1 MVYDGTE
8 EIKMISFFVHYTEAN
23 AVCIIIFLILLMH
36 DLLSIDRQE
45 KQIKYDN
52 ALISFIF
59 YFAVDCLWAALVS
72 NVIRPTRFLVVI
84 DSFFLY
90 LGMVFITYFWLEY
103 ALAVEQYENRNDLRF
118 RVLMM
123 IPFIVSTLILV
134 ITYFVNPGY
143 LINDALEVQDGFNI
157 FLLAAPYINLA
168 AAIYYSVRKSM
179 SEENPA
185 EKRKYLF
192 IGLFPLMVVA
202 GGLIETLLFPYEPIF
217 AYCSTILML
226 VFFIQMIQRQISAD
240 PLTGLNNRGQL
251 LRYISQKSN
260 LYKDNRLTYVVMI
273 DINDFKSI
281 NDTYGHAQGDKALII
296 LADTFKKV
304 INRHSF
310 PIFMARYGGD
320 EFIMITHPS
329 NENELL
335 PLVNDVRNE
344 LKKHC
349 LESNIGFVFTVG
361 IGYDRL
367 SEKPD
372 TFQKCLQRADKK
384 LYINKKEVKKKQHS

>member
-1 MVYDGTE
+1 
-8 EIKMISFFVHYTEAN
+8 
-23 AVCIIIFLILLMH
+23 
-36 DLLSIDRQE
+36 
-45 KQIKYDN
+45 
-52 ALISFIF
+52 
-59 YFAVDCLWAALVS
+59 
-72 NVIRPTRFLVVI
+72 
-84 DSFFLY
+84 
-90 LGMVFITYFWLEY
+90 
-103 ALAVEQYENRNDLRF
+103 
-118 RVLMM
+118 
-123 IPFIVSTLILV
+123 
-134 ITYFVNPGY
+134 
-143 LINDALEVQDGFNI
+143 
-157 FLLAAPYINLA
+157 
-168 AAIYYSVRKSM
+168 
-179 SEENPA
+179 
-185 EKRKYLF
+185 
-192 IGLFPLMVVA
+192 
-202 GGLIETLLFPYEPIF
+202 
-217 AYCSTILML
+217 ML
-226 VFFIQMIQRQISAD
+226 VFFIQMIQRQISVD

-367 SEKPD
+367 NEKPD

-384 LYINKKEVKKKQHS
+384 LYINKKEVKQEQLS